1 MAETIRN
8 PFLTQGYVSPEYF
21 CDRQKETEEL
31 TKLLP
36 NGWNVTL
43 VAPRRMGKTGL
54 IHNVFYQMRH
64 ESKQPA
70 YIYIDIFGTKNL
82 HDFVEKLSEA
92 ILTEV
97 ISKGESLFRK
107 ALSVLSSI
115 RPVVGVDQ
123 LSGTPTVSVSLD
135 PTVAEPTLKSALGYL
150 KDCGREVFV
159 AIDEFQE
166 ITEYPE
172 TGLEAELRSY
182 IQFLHNVHFI
192 FSGSKRHLMME
203 MFMSPKRP
211 FYQSTRIM
219 DLKAIDEEAYYDFA
233 EGFFKKKGGSLS
245 KEIFHSL
252 YTQFYGHTWY
262 LQAVLKN
269 LYGERT
275 TVDSAIV
282 LASAIKEQVD
292 SNAPYFENV
301 INLIPDKQ
309 YEVLR
314 AVAKERVVAEPTN
327 GKFISQYHLK
337 SASSVASAIRSLT
350 DKELLYH
357 TAGGYIV
364 YDRFFS
370 IWLAER

>member
-1 MAETIRN
+1 MAETIHN

-21 CDRQKETEEL
+21 CDRQEETEEL
-31 TKLLP
+31 TKLLL

-64 ESKQPA
+64 KSKQPA
-70 YIYIDIFGTKNL
+70 YIYFDIFGTKNL

-97 ISKGESLFRK
+97 ISKGESLFKK
-107 ALSVLSSI
+107 ALSVLSSL

-135 PTVAEPTLKSALGYL
+135 PTVAEPTLKSAFGYL
-150 KDCGREVFV
+150 KDCGREVFI

-182 IQFLHNVHFI
+182 IQFLPNVHFI

-219 DLKAIDEEAYYDFA
+219 DLKAIDEKPYYAFA
-233 EGFFKKKGGSLS
+233 EGFFKRKGGSLS
-245 KEIFHSL
+245 KDIFHSL
-252 YTQFYGHTWY
+252 YTQFDGHTWY

-269 LYGERT
+269 LYGEQT
-275 TVDSAIV
+275 TVDDASE

-327 GKFISQYHLK
+327 GKFISQYRLK

-357 TAGGYIV
+357 TAIGYIV

-370 IWLAER
+370 LWLAER